1 VRSFSWEAVDDAG
14 VISRGELRAADEAQL
29 EEQLRKRGL
38 TLVRFLLLR
47 GFARRELPSGRVKKA
62 DLAEF
67 ARYVSVTSKAGL
79 SIVDSLTDFAARHRD
94 PSVRRVLE
102 RVAED
107 VRGGVP
113 LADAFGKH
121 ARAFDPIFV
130 SMVRAGEASGA
141 LDSSMLR
148 AAEQLEFQLSVRQQ
162 VKAALIPPAI
172 LAVAVTGL
180 VVLLITFLLPRLMGV
195 MEGTGVELPAPT
207 RLLLG
212 LSDGLIAYWMPIVGG
227 LVLAVAGLK
236 LALRQPRTAMRVSR
250 LVLRLPAVGPLAR
263 MSAEAR
269 FTSTMRS
276 LLVSGVDAVRALQ
289 MGADTSGSPWL
300 QARLHDTA
308 RRVQAGE
315 PLADAIAAVDGLNPL
330 LLRMLQLGEKAGN
343 LQETLET
350 AVEWYAAEIPRAVKR
365 AMQVIEPAIVVCA
378 GATIAFIVLATILPI
393 FSLYDSMS

>member
-1 VRSFSWEAVDDAG
+1 MRSFSWEAVDDAG
-14 VISRGELRAADEAQL
+14 VISRGELRALDEAQL

-47 GFARRELPSGRVKKA
+47 GLARKGLPTGRVKKS

-79 SIVDSLTDFAARHRD
+79 SIVDSLSDFAARHRD
-94 PSVRRVLE
+94 PTVRKLIE

-113 LADAFGKH
+113 LADAF
-121 ARAFDPIFV
+121 ARHSPAFDPIFV

-148 AAEQLEFQLSVRQQ
+148 AAEQLDFQLSVRQQ

-172 LAVAVTGL
+172 LAVAVVGL
-180 VVLLITFLLPRLMGV
+180 VVLLITFLLPRLMGT
-195 MEGTGVELPAPT
+195 MAGTGVELPAPT
-207 RLLLG
+207 RLLLAV
-212 LSDGLIAYWMPIVGG
+212 SDGLTAYWIPLVVG
-227 LVLAVAGLK
+227 LVLLVAGLK
-236 LALRQPRTAMRVSR
+236 VALRQPAMASRFSR

-350 AVEWYAAEIPRAVKR
+350 AVDWYAAEIPRAVKR

>member
-1 VRSFSWEAVDDAG
+1 MRNFSWEAVDQAG
-14 VISRGELRAADEAQL
+14 VISRGELRAADETQL
-29 EEQLRKRGL
+29 EEQLRRRGL

-47 GFARRELPSGRVKKA
+47 AWARKELPSGRMKKS

-79 SIVDSLTDFAARHRD
+79 SIVDCIADFGARSRD
-94 PSVRRVLE
+94 PSVRRLLE

-113 LADAFGKH
+113 LAEAFGRH
-121 ARAFDPIFV
+121 RRAFDPIFV
-130 SMVRAGEASGA
+130 AMVRAGEASGA
-141 LDSSMLR
+141 LDGSMLR
-148 AAEQLEFQLSVRQQ
+148 AAEQMEFQLSVRQQ

-172 LAVAVTGL
+172 LAVAVVGL
-180 VVLLITFLLPRLMGV
+180 VILLITFLLPRLMGT
-195 MEGTGVELPAPT
+195 MAGTGVELPAPT
-207 RLLLG
+207 RLLLAI
-212 LSDGLIAYWMPIVGG
+212 SDGLIAWWIPIVVG
-227 LVLAVAGLK
+227 LALLVTGTR
-236 LALRQPRTAMRVSR
+236 LALRQPAVARRFSV
-250 LVLRLPAVGPLAR
+250 LLLRLPAVGPLVR

-289 MGADTSGSPWL
+289 MGAETSGSPWL
-300 QARLHDTA
+300 QARLQETA

-315 PLADAIAAVDGLNPL
+315 PLADAIACVEGLNPL

-350 AVEWYAAEIPRAVKR
+350 AVDWYAAEIPRCVKR
-365 AMQVIEPAIVVCA
+365 AMQIIEPAIVVCA
-378 GATIAFIVLATILPI
+378 GAAIAFIVLATILPI
-393 FSLYDSMS
+393 FSLYDAMS

>member
-1 VRSFSWEAVDDAG
+1 MRSFSWEAVDDAG
-14 VISRGELRAADEAQL
+14 VISRGELRAFDEAQL

-47 GFARRELPSGRVKKA
+47 GLARKGLPTGRVKKS

-79 SIVDSLTDFAARHRD
+79 SIVDSLSDFAARHRD
-94 PSVRRVLE
+94 PTVRRVLE

-113 LADAFGKH
+113 LADAFARH
-121 ARAFDPIFV
+121 NRAFDPIFV

-141 LDSSMLR
+141 LDSAMLR
-148 AAEQLEFQLSVRQQ
+148 AAEQLEFQLAVRQQ

-172 LAVAVTGL
+172 LAVAVVGL

-212 LSDGLIAYWMPIVGG
+212 VSDGLIAYWLPIVGG

-236 LALRQPRTAMRVSR
+236 VALRQPAAALRVSR

>member
-1 VRSFSWEAVDDAG
+1 MRSFSWEAVDDAG
-14 VISRGELRAADEAQL
+14 VISRGELRALDEAQL
-29 EEQLRKRGL
+29 EELLRKRGL

-47 GFARRELPSGRVKKA
+47 GLARTGLPTGRVKKA

-79 SIVDSLTDFAARHRD
+79 SIVDSLSDFAARHRD
-94 PSVRRVLE
+94 PTVRKVLE

-113 LADAFGKH
+113 LADAFGRH
-121 ARAFDPIFV
+121 QRAFDPIFV

-172 LAVAVTGL
+172 LAVAVVGL
-180 VVLLITFLLPRLMGV
+180 VILLITFLLPRLMGT
-195 MEGTGVELPAPT
+195 MAGTGVELPAPT
-207 RLLLG
+207 RVLLAV
-212 LSDGLIAYWMPIVGG
+212 SDGLIAYWIPLVGG
-227 LVLAVAGLK
+227 LLVLVAGLK
-236 LALRQPRTAMRVSR
+236 VALRQPAMAARFSR
-250 LVLRLPAVGPLAR
+250 LVLRLPAIGPLAR